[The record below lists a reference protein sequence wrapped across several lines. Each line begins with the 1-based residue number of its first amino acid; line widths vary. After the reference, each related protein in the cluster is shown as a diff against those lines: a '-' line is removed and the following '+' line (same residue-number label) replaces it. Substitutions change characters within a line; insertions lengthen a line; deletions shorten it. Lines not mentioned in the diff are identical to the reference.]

1 MRRSMLGV
9 ALLFALVS
17 CSARRL
23 PPGTPPPEYEPPVV
37 PAWGASSTAA
47 PPDAGATV
55 IGDAGAAV
63 DANGLS
69 EGDLSSATPVR

>member
-1 MRRSMLGV
+1 MRRYLQVAALFFVLGG
-9 ALLFALVS
+9 

-37 PAWGASSTAA
+37 PAWGASADAAAADAA
-47 PPDAGATV
+47 PAP

-69 EGDLSSATPVR
+69 EGDLSPAAPVR